1 MGGGT
6 EPPKKTKGF
15 FFTYM
20 HVTPALDVGALNH
33 SGLNSQ
39 ELTRSSSGAT

>member
-1 MGGGT
+1 MGAQS
-6 EPPKKTKGF
+6 PPRKRKVF